1 MGLIEMRNA
10 LATEL
15 FGEVA
20 EISGNPVDIGVGCQV
35 RSLLRT
41 VLDGAVDEGGAETVR
56 GGMIKITI
64 VRRHHQAFLP
74 IHGMNK
80 VDLDQKMQL

>member
-20 EISGNPVDIGVGCQV
+20 KTSGNPVEICVGCQV

-41 VLDGAVDEGGAETVR
+41 VLGGAVDEGGTETVR
-56 GGMIKITI
+56 GGMTKITI
-64 VRRHHQAFLP
+64 VRRHHQAL
-74 IHGMNK
+74 
-80 VDLDQKMQL
+80 LRT